1 MKRRRSPPIFATFPR
16 LWCRRLRASSWRA
29 ASAVFLV
36 LVLLYA
42 FGTLV
47 AGSSAAAAA
56 FIPLAYT
63 MIPNGG
69 AFLLALLMAILA
81 ALAGGYYWLHSGN
94 PDALRKIVLQQCV
107 PHQQQQ
113 QNPSPCA
120 EVNLKGG
127 YVLFKDRNGPLQY
140 LLMPTYRINGTES
153 PLLLEPLTPNF
164 FWQAW
169 QGREIMSQRHGAP
182 VPDNAVSLAI
192 NSRSGRTQ
200 NHFHIHISCL
210 RPDVRAQLDK
220 DAAAISSRWLP
231 LPGGLQGHEYLARRV
246 TEAELAQRS
255 PFLML
260 AEEVPEA
267 REHMGRFALAMA
279 QQSDGSLVLLATE
292 RNLLTLNRASAEEIQ
307 YHRCAILNANH

>member
-1 MKRRRSPPIFATFPR
+1 MRRVR
-16 LWCRRLRASSWRA
+16 
-29 ASAVFLV
+29 
-36 LVLLYA
+36 Y
-42 FGTLV
+42 
-47 AGSSAAAAA
+47 
-56 FIPLAYT
+56 
-63 MIPNGG
+63 
-69 AFLLALLMAILA
+69 FLLALLVAILA

-153 PLLLEPLTPNF
+153 PLLLDPLTPNF

-246 TEAELAQRS
+246 TEA
-255 PFLML
+255 
-260 AEEVPEA
+260 

-307 YHRCAILNANH
+307 DHRCAILNANH